1 MMFKRVSAA
10 CALLAALSWS
20 AAALA
25 ATTASGQTPGGAF
38 YRIAVPDTWNG
49 TLVLWNHGYSFS
61 PPDDEVD
68 LGPLADLQLAEGYA
82 VAASSYRDSQWA
94 VFKTDRDLEELVRAF
109 RKEFGKPQSVIV
121 TGASLGGI
129 VTASALERANL
140 GNVVGAYPFCGAV
153 AGSRVWDGALDIRL
167 SYDAVCGDVPGAA
180 IPGGATGKPSE
191 FFPIT
196 NEQIALATHACTGI
210 LAPPALRTPAQQARL
225 DQLLGSVQIPE
236 SFLLTDMVFSVIGLA
251 DLTFDHGKLRGKPG
265 VGNLGVTYDDPEI
278 DAAIQRVRAHPGGA
292 RRLQN
297 NFTPRGEVGGVR
309 IVSLHTD
316 KDGLVIV
323 ENEKE
328 YDDVVADENL
338 TIATVVEAAPS
349 HCGFT
354 PAEVIA
360 GWESLRGWLAGLPQP
375 SAAGIQGACQVI
387 EGTGLAAGPCR
398 IDPGFAVPDMDERVK
413 PRSNTPPSGRR

>member
-1 MMFKRVSAA
+1 MLERASAA
-10 CALLAALSWS
+10 CALLAAFSWS
-20 AAALA
+20 LTAMA
-25 ATTASGQTPGGAF
+25 ATEVTGQAPGGAF

-49 TLVLWNHGYSFS
+49 TLVIWNHGYEFS
-61 PPDDEVD
+61 EPDADVS
-68 LGPLADLQLAEGYA
+68 LGPLAGLQLAEGYA
-82 VAASSYRDSQWA
+82 VAASSYRDGQWA
-94 VFKTDRDLEELVRAF
+94 VFKSDRDLEELVRAF
-109 RKEFGKPQSVIV
+109 RKRFGKPQSVIV

-167 SYDAVCGDVPGAA
+167 TYDAVCADVPGAA
-180 IPGGATGKPSE
+180 IPGGATGMPSQ

-210 LAPPALRTPAQQARL
+210 LAPPAARTPGQQARL
-225 DQLLGSVQIPE
+225 ETILGNLGIPE
-236 SFLLTDMVFSVIGLA
+236 SFLLTDMVFGVIGLA

-265 VGNLGVTYDDPEI
+265 VGNIGVSYDDAVVN
-278 DAAIQRVRAHPGGA
+278 AAIERVSAHPGGA
-292 RRLQN
+292 GRLQN
-297 NFTPRGEVGGVR
+297 NFVPRGRLDDGVK

-328 YDDVVADENL
+328 YDDVVEDDQL
-338 TIATVVEAAPS
+338 TIATVAEAEPS

-354 PAEVIA
+354 EAEVIA

-375 SAAGIQGACQVI
+375 TAAGIQGTCQVI
-387 EGTGLAAGPCR
+387 EATGLAAGPCR
-398 IDPGFAVPDMDERVK
+398 IDPSFVVPDMDGRVK
-413 PRSNTPPSGRR
+413 PRSNTPPHGH

>member
-1 MMFKRVSAA
+1 MLKRVSAA
-10 CALLAALSWS
+10 CALVAALAWS
-20 AAALA
+20 FTALA
-25 ATTASGQTPGGAF
+25 ATEASGQTPGGAF
-38 YRIAVPDTWNG
+38 YHIAVPDTWNG
-49 TLVLWNHGYSFS
+49 TLVIWNHGYEFS
-61 PPDDEVD
+61 EPDAEVG

-82 VAASSYRDSQWA
+82 VAASSYRDGQWA
-94 VFKTDRDLEELVRAF
+94 VFKSDRDLEELVRAF
-109 RKEFGKPQSVIV
+109 RKQFGEPQSVIV

-167 SYDAVCGDVPGAA
+167 TYDAVCGDVPGAA
-180 IPGGATGKPSE
+180 IPGGATGKPSQ

-196 NEQIALATHACTGI
+196 NEQIALAAHACTGI
-210 LAPPALRTPAQQARL
+210 LAPPALRTPGQQARL
-225 DQLLGSVQIPE
+225 DKLLANVDIPE
-236 SFLLTDMVFSVIGLA
+236 SFLLTDMVFSVAGLA

-265 VGNLGVTYDDPEI
+265 VGNAGVTYDDPDV
-278 DAAIQRVRAHPGGA
+278 DAAIERVAAHPGGA

-297 NFTPRGEVGGVR
+297 NFVPQGRVGDVK

-328 YDDVVADENL
+328 YDDVVDDDKL
-338 TIATVVEAAPS
+338 TIATVIEAAPS

-360 GWESLRGWLAGLPQP
+360 GWETLRGWLAGLPQP
-375 SAAGIQGACQVI
+375 TAAGIQGACRVI

-398 IDPGFAVPDMDERVK
+398 IDPGFSIPDMDGRVK
-413 PRSNTPPSGRR
+413 PRSNTPPGVR